1 MKKAIF
7 QTYFSILNL
16 YFKYVLSSTFKSF
29 HEVLN
34 VGGPYMYQDLHV
46 SKSTKI
52 ANLNWN
58 SKSEKLSSVNKHVFI
73 TVEIFL
79 LSQKS

>member
-1 MKKAIF
+1 
-7 QTYFSILNL
+7 
-16 YFKYVLSSTFKSF
+16 
-29 HEVLN
+29 
-34 VGGPYMYQDLHV
+34 MYQDLHV

-73 TVEIFL
+73 TVESKKLKFIKQVFGISL
-79 LSQKS
+79 TTCVICYCIASQ

>member
-1 MKKAIF
+1 
-7 QTYFSILNL
+7 
-16 YFKYVLSSTFKSF
+16 
-29 HEVLN
+29 
-34 VGGPYMYQDLHV
+34 MYQDLHV

-79 LSQKS
+79 LCKSKKLKFIKQVFGISLTTCVICYCIASQ